1 MTNVVFALL
10 HVGLVWR
17 YQVNISLSF
26 EIQNIDLVL
35 VSTAFQRLD
44 LSEFEFLFQVCEY
57 FHVARHLIKHLA
69 QVTLSSG
76 FLSLRTYQN
85 FTGDDRGSL
94 NCKCFLSFLRQI
106 SKPRY
111 LQLNQNSN
119 KMHHFG
125 KLKSLVFV
133 HFKSQYWKRCSH
145 TYYFS
150 RIIFWQS
157 F

>member
-57 FHVARHLIKHLA
+57 FHVARYLNKHWTKIVKS
-69 QVTLSSG
+69 QNKKTTEDDGTLS
-76 FLSLRTYQN
+76 LS
-85 FTGDDRGSL
+85 
-94 NCKCFLSFLRQI
+94 
-106 SKPRY
+106 P
-111 LQLNQNSN
+111 LQLDLVAPSYNFVTKPLFAEPIQAPLRSTTWEFDPLPAIIWEMPPHCTG
-119 KMHHFG
+119 KM
-125 KLKSLVFV
+125 KPAKNWL
-133 HFKSQYWKRCSH
+133 Q
-145 TYYFS
+145 
-150 RIIFWQS
+150 Q
-157 F
+157 